1 MRAPDPATQPACR
14 EAGPWHRVR
23 HVLGTLRVPLQPLSI
38 PHAQPHPVPPARE
51 NTPCLSVFSVL
62 YNQVHPQKLK
72 CPKPCLPFET
82 KWNFTGSSLERKRKP
97 SRAGKE
103 DPKTVLLKR
112 IFKKV
117 SDFEVLLSVT
127 NNREMGVG
135 PFKKINIPR
144 KTKTRQKHK
153 PLT

>member
-1 MRAPDPATQPACR
+1 MRAPGPATQPACR

-23 HVLGTLRVPLQPLSI
+23 HVLGTLWVPLQPLTI
-38 PHAQPHPVPPARE
+38 PHTLTHPVPPARE
-51 NTPCLSVFSVL
+51 NTWCFSVFLVL

-97 SRAGKE
+97 SHAGKE

-112 IFKKV
+112 IKKV
-117 SDFEVLLSVT
+117 SGFEALFSVAS
-127 NNREMGVG
+127 NREMGVG
-135 PFKKINIPR
+135 PFKKVNIPR
-144 KTKTRQKHK
+144 KIKTRQKHK
-153 PLT
+153 SLT